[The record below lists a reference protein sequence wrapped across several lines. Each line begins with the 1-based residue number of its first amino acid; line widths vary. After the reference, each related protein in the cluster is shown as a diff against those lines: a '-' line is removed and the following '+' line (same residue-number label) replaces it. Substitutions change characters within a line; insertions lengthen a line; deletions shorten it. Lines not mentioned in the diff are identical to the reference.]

1 MNDVNALFHNDK
13 VWNHQILIFV
23 KVDNDAAPCFIG
35 TCESNSTTKLT
46 EPLFA
51 CSKYFFKRFYCFY
64 GVKTFYFCKKEK

>member
-1 MNDVNALFHNDK
+1 MNDVNALHHNDIIMTS
-13 VWNHQILIFV
+13 NPYFCQM
-23 KVDNDAAPCFIG
+23 CFIG

-64 GVKTFYFCKKEK
+64 GVKTFYFL